1 MDVKKNHL
9 RTREISLIGVVAAL
23 YVAITLLIAP
33 MAYGQL
39 QLRLSE
45 GFNHLAVFNKRYIW
59 ALSIGVLIA
68 NMFSPL
74 GIIDVIFGTLGTLV
88 MTTISYFLTR
98 KMKSVVKRLIV
109 STVID
114 TLMMWSVA
122 VELYFVAKAPFWLTY
137 GWVALGELVSLIFGA
152 VLIYVLSKRMDLSK

>member
-98 KMKSVVKRLIV
+98 KMKNVVKRLVV